1 MPAAE
6 LPLLLAGAGAC
17 LALTAA
23 AAAAAESAPAAAATS
38 APAAPA
44 AALFEGVGLLDAQP
58 RRQPLVLGRV
68 EVRHV
73 VRALER
79 VALRERPLPSATKTF
94 FSTDS
99 SLAAAGRKPSARQ
112 HKIQR

>member
-17 LALTAA
+17 LALAA
-23 AAAAAESAPAAAATS
+23 A

-68 EVRHV
+68 EVGHV